1 MDIASSVIQVISFLF
16 LIQIQIYNT
25 YMLLVHAGQTGYAG
39 AYLAYPV
46 PPPLY
51 TMVHKGPVRFSYNLY
66 FSASFS
72 AGTVFFSHTKSAG
85 TVF

>member
-39 AYLAYPV
+39 AYPAYPV
-46 PPPLY
+46 PLALVVRAEQNF
-51 TMVHKGPVRFSYNLY
+51 TVTGPVAAYRFICILSIGSSMSIWECL
-66 FSASFS
+66 
-72 AGTVFFSHTKSAG
+72 
-85 TVF
+85 